1 MRILIFSHEFPPDIG
16 GAGVVAQQN
25 ARALAEAGND
35 VTVLTRDRKINL
47 ENDLIYT
54 IKRIPTYGKLWFL
67 TYKYAVDFS
76 DYDMI
81 ILNDPASIYV
91 AGLFFNKETFDK
103 TIAFLHGSEPELIYQ
118 KCSPFQVITFFKFFY
133 TSALTKVKHIV
144 SVSYFMKEKFL
155 NRTKLHFLSSKIVVN
170 YAGID
175 SKLFNPDQ
183 KGKLKSELSIDQ
195 DSQLLISVSRL
206 VRKKGYPEML
216 NVFEK
221 VLKADN
227 KFYWI
232 VVGSGDYLEDFKEEI
247 KIRKLEGRIF
257 LIGSKKRNELRYYYS
272 NSDVFWLLSN
282 YEESFGL
289 SYIEAQ
295 ACGIPA
301 IGLNKYGVKEA
312 ISVDT
317 GFLIDSPDDIFE
329 VLVDRKYKNIL
340 PESLKC
346 FSDSF
351 NHDRLAK
358 KLLDLI

>member
-1 MRILIFSHEFPPDIG
+1 MRVLIFSHEFPPDIG

-25 ARALAEAGND
+25 AKALAEAGND
-35 VTVLTRDRKINL
+35 VTVLTRNRKINV
-47 ENDLIYT
+47 ENELIYSV
-54 IKRIPTYGKLWFL
+54 KRVHTYGKLWFL

-76 DYDMI
+76 DYDLI
-81 ILNDPASIYV
+81 VLNDPASIYV

-118 KCSPFQVITFFKFFY
+118 KRSLFQVITFFKFFY
-133 TSALTKVKHIV
+133 TSALAKVKHIV

-175 SKLFNPDQ
+175 NKLFSPDH
-183 KGKLKSELSIDQ
+183 KGKLKKELSIPQ
-195 DSQLLISVSRL
+195 NSQLLISVSRL
-206 VRKKGYPEML
+206 VRNKGYPEML
-216 NVFEK
+216 NIFEK
-221 VLKADN
+221 ILTVDN
-227 KFYWI
+227 EFYWI
-232 VVGSGDYLEDFKEEI
+232 VIGSGDYLEDFKKEI
-247 KIRKLEGRIF
+247 KIRKLESHIF

-289 SYIEAQ
+289 SYLEAQ

-329 VLVDRKYKNIL
+329 VLVDKKYKNIL
-340 PESLKC
+340 PSTLKR

-351 NHDRLAK
+351 SNDRLAI
-358 KLLDLI
+358 KLLDLM